1 MGYELGFKGYGP
13 TGTDNQDL
21 GPYFSG
27 HFRPHD
33 TETRATLKMGDSNR
47 TKDPLH
53 WLKNWKQFK
62 ATVGGW
68 MTTGSEYGLMGY
80 MLSRQIG
87 WYIVTTAMITA
98 LPLVFEYN
106 REGIVEDLEALQV
119 ADAIDKGAAPQQL
132 AQQGM
137 TSAVGPKVLK

>member
-1 MGYELGFKGYGP
+1 MASRTDRPRGP
-13 TGTDNQDL
+13 V
-21 GPYFSG
+21 S
-27 HFRPHD
+27 
-33 TETRATLKMGDSNR
+33 
-47 TKDPLH
+47 
-53 WLKNWKQFK
+53 WLNDWKTFK
-62 ATVGGW
+62 ATVRGW
-68 MTTGSEYGLMGY
+68 MGVGAEYGMMGY
-80 MLSRQIG
+80 MFSRQIG

-106 REGIVEDLEALQV
+106 REGIVEDLEALQI

>member
-1 MGYELGFKGYGP
+1 MSGVWQPGSCRFHSSQVGFADRHVTYDSLYIPIFAEMADANRAKGPVGWL
-13 TGTDNQDL
+13 TD
-21 GPYFSG
+21 
-27 HFRPHD
+27 
-33 TETRATLKMGDSNR
+33 
-47 TKDPLH
+47 
-53 WLKNWKQFK
+53 WKTFK
-62 ATVGGW
+62 ATVRGW
-68 MTTGSEYGLMGY
+68 MGVGAEYGMMGY
-80 MLSRQIG
+80 MFSRQIG

-106 REGIVEDLEALQV
+106 REGIVEDLEALQI